1 MLVGRRAKLGTDWSV
16 VRNDENCVPKSAG
29 SQAKN
34 LIITV
39 RSDQLSLTILTD
51 QSVSYFPTRCK
62 DTKLGKARLDNI
74 T

>member
-1 MLVGRRAKLGTDWSV
+1 MVGRRAKLGTDWSV
-16 VRNDENCVPKSAG
+16 VRNDENCVPKYAE
-29 SQAKN
+29 SQPKN

-51 QSVSYFPTRCK
+51 QSMSYFPTHCE
-62 DTKLGKARLDNI
+62 DTNLGKARLDNI